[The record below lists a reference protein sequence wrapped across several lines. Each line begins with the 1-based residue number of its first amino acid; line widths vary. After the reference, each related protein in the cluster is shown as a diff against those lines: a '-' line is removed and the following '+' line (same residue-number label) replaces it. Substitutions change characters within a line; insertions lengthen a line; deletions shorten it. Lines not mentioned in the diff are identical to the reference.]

1 MGIKVLGCTVL
12 LSIFTVGSV
21 MNNVS
26 GALGNNQTVANVA
39 ENFDSKTNADN
50 KKQDCS
56 NENHEQKDNSKDLVF
71 GGNNESGSGTVNHN
85 LIFGGVST
93 AFLAGGITLGLKQ
106 ISKGKEGE
114 KAVAVSEITPG
125 ESNRGEEENEQNHN
139 ASVDETTTS
148 EKTTDEK
155 LKNENTSNPPTS
167 LKDKE
172 LENENTNN
180 SSNKV
185 EGIFMFLLSISFFF
199 VFCTGCCCCCCC
211 CGNPMIL

>member
-1 MGIKVLGCTVL
+1 MGKRVLGTMM
-12 LSIFTVGSV
+12 LSVFT
-21 MNNVS
+21 MVS
-26 GALGNNQTVANVA
+26 ALGNVSDALGSNAAAISDVVG
-39 ENFDSKTNADN
+39 NFNGKANADN
-50 KKQDCS
+50 KKQDSS